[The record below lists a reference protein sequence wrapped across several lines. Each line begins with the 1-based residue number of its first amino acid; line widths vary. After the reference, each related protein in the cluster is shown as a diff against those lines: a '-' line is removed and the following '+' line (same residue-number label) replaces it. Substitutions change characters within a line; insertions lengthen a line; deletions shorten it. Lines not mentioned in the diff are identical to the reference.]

1 MVINR
6 GVGCRGRKDRKA
18 PHACMSKM
26 LSHSTFA
33 AQHSTAQHSSTA
45 VHVSPP
51 CPPAGH
57 AGCPSW
63 RAAGP

>member
-1 MVINR
+1 MGMVTKR
-6 GVGCRGRKDRKA
+6 VVGCRGREDRKA
-18 PHACMSKM
+18 AHAFLSKM

-33 AQHSTAQHSSTA
+33 AQHSSTA

-51 CPPAGH
+51 CPPAGR